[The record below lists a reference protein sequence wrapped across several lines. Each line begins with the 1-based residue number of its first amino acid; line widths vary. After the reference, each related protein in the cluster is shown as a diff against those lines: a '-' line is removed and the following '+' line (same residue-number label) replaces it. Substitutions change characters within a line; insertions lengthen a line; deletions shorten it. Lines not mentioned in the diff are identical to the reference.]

1 MIKGLKHVSYW
12 GSEWHESIKEKPRGA
27 DIHDEQADSSGLSC
41 GCHTVPKWTH
51 KVERGCKMLPLAQNN
66 VKVVVRQNYVWTPV
80 HHWWNKGRVETHKYS
95 DVQNGAVLFVPDGAG
110 TVSMA
115 NLKQVL
121 WLPFL
126 ICQNNCNC
134 FELFLFSEKSKCNFL
149 FELQKKFF
157 PPPNFYVNFWR
168 LVHIQGGFH
177 PNSVYLVSFRL
188 IILKQHSSLDQ
199 LVSAFCHLKTSAVW
213 VVDEWR

>member
-1 MIKGLKHVSYW
+1 MTWVNKGEAK
-12 GSEWHESIKEKPRGA
+12 RA
-27 DIHDEQADSSGLSC
+27 D
-41 GCHTVPKWTH
+41 TH
-51 KVERGCKMLPLAQNN
+51 GGTSRLLWCFMWMSHCAKMNTQSGCKMLPLARNN

-121 WLPFL
+121 WLAFL
-126 ICQNNCNC
+126 ICQNNCNR
-134 FELFLFSEKSKCNFL
+134 FELFCFL
-149 FELQKKFF
+149 KNLNVTFCLSYRKRFF
-157 PPPNFYVNFWR
+157 YPNFYGNFCR
-168 LVHIQGGFH
+168 LVQIQGGFH
-177 PNSVYLVSFRL
+177 PNLVSFRL
-188 IILKQHSSLDQ
+188 IIRKQHSSLDQ